1 MMKSWW
7 QNKNPREQLLIKIM
21 LAAVLVAVYWY
32 GAVVPLN
39 EAIEKQGREN
49 HTLSRNLK
57 AMDSSAQNI
66 GLTKAKKLTVSV
78 DKVISESAQRAGLN
92 IQLQPSGQAWTVSLT
107 ETELSPFIAWLEDLK
122 NNEGIYPAELKLTA
136 QGNNRV
142 KVEKLVLKQAGFSD

>member
-7 QNKNPREQLLIKIM
+7 QNKNPREQQLIKIM

-39 EAIEKQGREN
+39 DAIEKQGREN

-66 GLTKAKKLTVSV
+66 GLSKAKKLTVSV
-78 DKVISESAQRAGLN
+78 DKVINESAQRAGLN
-92 IQLQPSGQAWTVSLT
+92 IQLQPSEQAWTVSLT
-107 ETELSPFIAWLEDLK
+107 ETELSPFIAWLEALK
-122 NNEGIYPAELKLTA
+122 KNEGIYPAELKLTA
-136 QGNNRV
+136 QANNRV

>member
-39 EAIEKQGREN
+39 DAIEKQGREN

-78 DKVISESAQRAGLN
+78 DKVINESAQRAGLN
-92 IQLQPSGQAWTVSLT
+92 IQLQPSQQAWTVSLT
-107 ETELSPFIAWLEDLK
+107 ETELSPFIAWLEYLK
-122 NNEGIYPAELKLTA
+122 KNEGIYPAELKLTA
-136 QGNNRV
+136 QANNRV